1 MFIIQRLSYYVVGLF
16 LVFSSFTYAQSDWI
30 KKYDEDGLVI
40 YLKGKK
46 TNEYRA
52 EMIVDG
58 PVKACV
64 GLMKDIK
71 EHPKFM
77 GGVKN
82 ASVLKEYNQMESLI
96 YCEIDMPFPMSNN
109 EIVSKAKFEVLDK
122 GVVRIILKAEPYLYP
137 KTKLTRLNLA
147 DGFWLFEPLAGNKTK
162 VTYQLK
168 FEDSNAPNWIANYFI
183 LDGPKKTM
191 FGFAKR
197 VKQAKY
203 KDVIISWL

>member
-1 MFIIQRLSYYVVGLF
+1 VF
-16 LVFSSFTYAQSDWI
+16 LHGQGDWV

-52 EMIVDG
+52 EMIVDA
-58 PVKACV
+58 PVIACI
-64 GLMKDIK
+64 GLMRDIS
-71 EHPKFM
+71 EHSKFM
-77 GGVKN
+77 GGVKK

-109 EIVSKAKFEVLDK
+109 EIVTRAKFEVLEK
-122 GVVRIILKAEPYLYP
+122 GAVRIILKAEPHLYP

-147 DGFWLFEPLAGNKTK
+147 DGFWLFEPQVGNKTK

-168 FEDSNAPNWIANYFI
+168 FEDSNAPNWLANYFI

-191 FGFAKR
+191 TGFAKR
-197 VKQAKY
+197 VKKDKY
-203 KDVIISWL
+203 KDIVISWL